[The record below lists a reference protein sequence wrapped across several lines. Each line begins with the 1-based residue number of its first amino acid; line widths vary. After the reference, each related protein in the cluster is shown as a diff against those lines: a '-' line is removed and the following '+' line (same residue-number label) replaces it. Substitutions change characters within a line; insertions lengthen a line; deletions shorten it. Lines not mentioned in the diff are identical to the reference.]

1 MSLHTLI
8 SLLPYAID
16 DYHKTTLVHKLTTQS
31 IDLQAEKKKS
41 NTKKK
46 KIDWV
51 GWVGS
56 TWQDLLAKQVGPVV
70 LGYPTHKRVVFE
82 FRVLTCLSNRVG
94 FGHVGQSLSVD
105 GWDNIA
111 SLVSWVLGIGLQ
123 KHVYTMENKIFKRR
137 SKFMKNRWRTMLFWN

>member
-56 TWQDLLAKQVGPVV
+56 T
-70 LGYPTHKRVVFE
+70 
-82 FRVLTCLSNRVG
+82 
-94 FGHVGQSLSVD
+94 
-105 GWDNIA
+105 
-111 SLVSWVLGIGLQ
+111 
-123 KHVYTMENKIFKRR
+123 
-137 SKFMKNRWRTMLFWN
+137 